1 MLHSAGQNTCNS
13 GNSMERTPVTVLKR
27 TPVTMLN
34 SAADDKND
42 CWYVEHLV
50 PMNKSYSQ
58 CGNIVSKKEND

>member
-1 MLHSAGQNTCNS
+1 MLDRILVTVVTAWN
-13 GNSMERTPVTVLKR
+13 RTPVTVLKR

-50 PMNKSYSQ
+50 SMYKSYSQ